1 MIKTLYAFVYPLA
14 VSLLL
19 ISGEVAA
26 EQSAKAEAPD
36 KTSVL
41 VWGDSLSAAYGIPQD
56 KGWVSLLQGQY
67 KDQLDIVNASI
78 SGETTQGGLSRLP
91 DALERHKPTLLLLE
105 LGANDGLRGIQ
116 TEIMQAN
123 LQKMIEMAQATDA
136 KVVLL
141 GIRIPL
147 NYGFVYTQK
156 FEKVYLDL
164 AAKYDLP
171 LLPFLL
177 ETVALDYD
185 LMQADG
191 LHPTADAQPK
201 VLKHVLTLLELVI
214 EKTLVTQK
222 NKRLAELVK
231 VKSDAKLDAKVMLDP
246 DAAKSSVKA
255 TSESNVNES
264 GAKKSSVNEP
274 EASANKLDA
283 AIN

>member
-1 MIKTLYAFVYPLA
+1 MIKPLYAFVYSLA

-19 ISGEVAA
+19 ISGEVVAK
-26 EQSAKAEAPD
+26 ESSKAETSD

-41 VWGDSLSAAYGIPQD
+41 VWGDSLSAAYGIPQE
-56 KGWVSLLQGQY
+56 KGWVSLLQEKY
-67 KDQLDIVNASI
+67 KDQLDIVNGSI

-91 DALERHKPTLLLLE
+91 QALKLHKPTLLLLE

-116 TEIMQAN
+116 TKVMQEN
-123 LQKMIEMAQATDA
+123 LQKMIEMSQAEDV

-156 FEKVYLDL
+156 FEKVYVDL
-164 AAKYDLP
+164 AEKYDLP

-177 ETVALDYD
+177 ETVALDFD

-201 VLKHVLTLLELVI
+201 VLEHVLTLLEPVI
-214 EKTLVTQK
+214 KEAISPQDVVSGKEKIK
-222 NKRLAELVK
+222 PSE
-231 VKSDAKLDAKVMLDP
+231 VKSSAI
-246 DAAKSSVKA
+246 A
-255 TSESNVNES
+255 TDETITGKTAVTN
-264 GAKKSSVNEP
+264 
-274 EASANKLDA
+274 
-283 AIN
+283 

>member
-1 MIKTLYAFVYPLA
+1 MRKLLYAFVYSLA

-26 EQSAKAEAPD
+26 DRPPKSESPD
-36 KTSVL
+36 KIKVL
-41 VWGDSLSAAYGIPQD
+41 VWGDSLSAAYGIPQE
-56 KGWVSLLQGQY
+56 KGWVSLLQQQY
-67 KDQLDIVNASI
+67 KDELDIVNASI

-91 DALERHKPTLLLLE
+91 DALELHKPTLLLLE

-116 TEIMQAN
+116 TEVMQEN
-123 LQKMIEMAQATDA
+123 LQKMIELSQAAGA

-156 FEKVYLDL
+156 FEKVYVDL
-164 AAKYDLP
+164 AEKYELP

-185 LMQADG
+185 LMQNDG

-201 VLKHVLTLLELVI
+201 VLEHVLTLLGPVLE
-214 EKTLVTQK
+214 
-222 NKRLAELVK
+222 
-231 VKSDAKLDAKVMLDP
+231 D
-246 DAAKSSVKA
+246 
-255 TSESNVNES
+255 
-264 GAKKSSVNEP
+264 
-274 EASANKLDA
+274 
-283 AIN
+283 IN